1 MLTKAFAR
9 RRFPTPSCAA
19 FAGTLL
25 IAAAMA
31 EPDTRAR
38 EALITGKP
46 PRILPLA
53 PEQFTDEVRRA
64 IEATGQIR
72 PQPGTGSAAAAAEVP
87 EIFRTMVRHPE
98 LYTLHAQ
105 MARLF
110 FRGALSPRDRELTIL
125 RVGWLCQAPFEWGEH
140 VPIAKGVGLSGEEIE
155 RVTRGSAAP
164 GWSDHDRAILRAVEE
179 LRADAMIS
187 DATWSV
193 LAGDL
198 DDRQLIELVMLV
210 GQYETVAYYQ
220 NALRLRLREGNQG
233 LSAR

>member
-1 MLTKAFAR
+1 MRLGSWFPVALFADL
-9 RRFPTPSCAA
+9 
-19 FAGTLL
+19 AGTLL
-25 IAAAMA
+25 ATTPMA
-31 EPDTRAR
+31 RSDTAAR

-46 PRILPLA
+46 PRIQPLA
-53 PEQFTDEVRRA
+53 PEEFTDEVLRA
-64 IEATGQIR
+64 IEATTQIR
-72 PQPGTGSAAAAAEVP
+72 PQPGAGPAAAAAQVP

-98 LYTLHAQ
+98 LYSLHAQ

-110 FRGALSPRDRELTIL
+110 FRGALSPRDRELAIL

-140 VPIAKGVGLSGEEIE
+140 VPIAKGVGLSEEEIE
-155 RVTRGSAAP
+155 RVTRGSEMP

-187 DATWSV
+187 DETWSV

-220 NALRLRLREGNQG
+220 NALRLRLREGNAG

>member
-1 MLTKAFAR
+1 MTLGSWFA
-9 RRFPTPSCAA
+9 TALCAGL
-19 FAGTLL
+19 AGTLL
-25 IAAAMA
+25 ATTAMT

-46 PRILPLA
+46 PRIQPLA
-53 PEQFTDEVRRA
+53 PEEFTDEVRRA

-72 PQPGTGSAAAAAEVP
+72 SQPGTAPAVGAAEVP

-110 FRGALSPRDRELTIL
+110 FRGALSPRDRELAIL

-140 VPIAKGVGLSGEEIE
+140 VPIGRSVGLSGEEIE
-155 RVTRGSAAP
+155 RVTRGSEAP

-179 LRADAMIS
+179 LRDDAMIS
-187 DATWSV
+187 DDTWSV

-220 NALRLRLREGNQG
+220 NALRLRLRAGNRG